1 MDLKVGDKV
10 VIKYLAGLDEENGV
24 RVGDVAK
31 VVAATK
37 YDEGYWCFNPR
48 WRRSNEEIGGNYMR
62 LDQLQKIGL

>member
-24 RVGDVAK
+24 KVGDVAK

-37 YDEGYWCFNPR
+37 YDEDYWCFNPR
-48 WRRSNEEIGGNYMR
+48 WRRSNEEHEGNYMR
-62 LDQLQKIGL
+62 LDQLRKVDL